1 MAKIFFLLV
10 TMAVFLSTAL
20 AMDLTG
26 NWRSSTGDNIY
37 VRQIDN
43 AFWYY
48 GESSAET
55 GNWTS
60 VGYGTVEGNTVKMNW
75 ADVPKGNASQMGT
88 ALLNITSDKEM
99 QVINQTGG
107 WGSNGMKLMKVGS
120 GF

>member
-1 MAKIFFLLV
+1 MAKIFFLLI
-10 TMAVFLSTAL
+10 TMTVFLSTTFAT
-20 AMDLTG
+20 DLTG
-26 NWRSSTGDNIY
+26 DWRSSTGDNIY
-37 VRQIDN
+37 VRQINN

-60 VGYGTVEGNTVKMNW
+60 VGYGTVEGNTVKINW
-75 ADVPKGNASQMGT
+75 TDVPKGNSTLMGT
-88 ALLNITSDKEM
+88 AILNINSDKEM

-107 WGSNGMKLMKVGS
+107 WGTNGLKLMKVSS